1 MGNNLRKRMLD
12 VPLALEYGYLT
23 SYNEDVENKD
33 VYGLTLHDANWHYKK
48 FNNVRFTDVNFTNAT
63 LLFCKFIDC
72 EFDNCYISGMDI
84 TYTEFVNCKITGES
98 NFNNKVFKSES
109 GNSLGVV
116 WNGID
121 YSVKEAKIDC
131 VMAAFES
138 LRLIPRVNL
147 LDTLKEALRLRNE
160 LCPSR
165 LIDIRAVDFSSLRI
179 NVGDLRNITFT
190 DCSFDGT
197 EIKCSNMED
206 VKFLNCKTYPMN
218 LTGIWKISGAVINSD
233 NYLVNVKDCYI
244 TDMLCGDTKF
254 KSVYVS
260 SLTVY

>member
-1 MGNNLRKRMLD
+1 MGNNLRKKMLD
-12 VPLALEYGYLT
+12 VPLALEYDYLV
-23 SYNEDVENKD
+23 SYNEDVKNKD
-33 VYGLTLHDANWHYKK
+33 VYGLTLHDASWHYKK
-48 FNNVRFTDVNFTNAT
+48 FDNVRFTEVNFTNAT

-147 LDTLKEALRLRNE
+147 LGTLKEALRLRNE

-179 NVGDLRNITFT
+179 DVGDLRNITFT

-206 VKFLNCKTYPMN
+206 VKFLNCETHPMN
-218 LTGIWKISGAVINSD
+218 LTGIWKISGVVINSD

-254 KSVYVS
+254 KSMYVS
-260 SLTVY
+260 NLTVY